1 MLVATSNPLPSLLL
15 LLRFVG
21 FHPSMGFSFT
31 QRRIQIKVSSVS
43 SLLKGAKVR
52 KYAARRVSQSEPA
65 ERLLHHLV
73 DVAIKGDSLSD

>member
-21 FHPSMGFSFT
+21 FHPSMVFSFT

-52 KYAARRVSQSEPA
+52 KYAAITVRTSGKAFAPFGRC
-65 ERLLHHLV
+65 
-73 DVAIKGDSLSD
+73 GN